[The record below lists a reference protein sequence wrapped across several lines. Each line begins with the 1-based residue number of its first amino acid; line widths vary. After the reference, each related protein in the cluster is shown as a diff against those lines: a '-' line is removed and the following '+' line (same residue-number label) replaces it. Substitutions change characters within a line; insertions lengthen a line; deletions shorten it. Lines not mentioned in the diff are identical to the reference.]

1 MNAAVVMPI
10 KEVLSFIEETH
21 GRFFSV
27 RFLKRTDGTERT
39 MTCRTG
45 VRSRLSTNPSK
56 KGIDFAANN
65 LLCVFDTQADGYRT
79 IPVEGITAIKI
90 DGEWLPVVHD

>member
-1 MNAAVVMPI
+1 MSTAVVMPI
-10 KEVLSFIEETH
+10 AEVLRFIEETN

-45 VRSRLSTNPSK
+45 VRSRLTAAPSK
-56 KGIDFAANN
+56 EGVDFAKNN
-65 LLCVFDTQADGYRT
+65 SLCVFDTQADGYRT

-90 DGEWLPVVHD
+90 YGDWLPVVHD